1 MTRILVSGGGGQL
14 GQAMGW
20 LKSSRSNARVQAD
33 PASAS
38 ARLMHKPVQ
47 QTESLHILPR
57 SDLDITDL
65 ESIQQALERYR
76 PDVLINAAAYTAVD
90 KAESEPE
97 TAYLVNALAPGLLA
111 QACAQHGIGLIHVS
125 TDYVFDGQAAQPY
138 DEDAPTGPM
147 SIYGRSKLDGEQA
160 VLAALP
166 SAVIVRTSWVFSQ
179 FGNNFLKTM
188 LRLGRER
195 RELSIVSDQVGGPSY
210 APHIAQ
216 VLLLLARRVGAGGE
230 PIPCGIY
237 HYAGRPDVSWYDF
250 AQEIFHQAVQMGLL
264 AESPSLRPISTRQYP
279 TPARR
284 PAQSGLSQLRLDE
297 LLGAQIIP
305 RDWRSGVHTSLQA
318 LQQGQSS

>member
-14 GQAMGW
+14 GQAIGW
-20 LKSSRSNARVQAD
+20 LKSSRANARVQTD

-38 ARLMHKPVQ
+38 ARFMHKSVR

-57 SDLDITDL
+57 SDLDITDR

-76 PDVLINAAAYTAVD
+76 PDVLINTAAYTAVD

-138 DEDAPTGPM
+138 TEDAPTGPM

-216 VLLLLARRVGAGGE
+216 VLLLLARRLVTGVQA
-230 PIPCGIY
+230 PCGIY
-237 HYAGRPDVSWYDF
+237 HYAGQPDVSWYDF
-250 AQEIFHQAVQMGLL
+250 AQEIFHQAVQIGLL
-264 AESPSLRPISTRQYP
+264 SESPSLRPISTCQYP

-284 PAQSGLSQLRLDE
+284 PAQSGLSQIRLDK
-297 LLGAQIIP
+297 LLGAQAIP
-305 RDWRSGVHTSLQA
+305 RDWRDGVRTSLQA
-318 LQQGQSS
+318 LKQNPLI

>member
-14 GQAMGW
+14 GRAIGW
-20 LKSSRSNARVQAD
+20 LKSSRANARVQTD

-38 ARLMHKPVQ
+38 ARLVHEPAQ
-47 QTESLHILPR
+47 QTESLHILAR

-111 QACAQHGIGLIHVS
+111 QACAQRGIGLIHIS

-138 DEDAPTGPM
+138 AEDAPTGPM
-147 SIYGRSKLDGEQA
+147 SLYGRSKLDGEQA

-216 VLLLLARRVGAGGE
+216 VLLLLARRLGAGVQA
-230 PIPCGIY
+230 PRGIY
-237 HYAGRPDVSWYDF
+237 HYAGQPDVSWYDF
-250 AQEIFHQAVQMGLL
+250 AQEIFHQAVQLGLL
-264 AESPSLRPISTRQYP
+264 AESPSLRPVSTCQYP

-284 PAQSGLSQLRLDE
+284 PAQSGLSQIRLDK
-297 LLGAQIIP
+297 LLGAQAIP
-305 RDWRSGVHTSLQA
+305 RDWRDGVRTSLQA
-318 LQQGQSS
+318 LKQNPLI

>member
-1 MTRILVSGGGGQL
+1 MSRPTILICGGQGQL
-14 GQAMGW
+14 GQAF
-20 LKSSRSNARVQAD
+20 SSLEEHVQSGCNLLL
-33 PASAS
+33 AS
-38 ARLMHKPVQ
+38 
-47 QTESLHILPR
+47 R

-90 KAESEPE
+90 KAESEPK

-138 DEDAPTGPM
+138 AEDAPTGPM

-216 VLLLLARRVGAGGE
+216 VLLLLARRLKPGVQAPRGV
-230 PIPCGIY
+230 Y
-237 HYAGRPDVSWYDF
+237 HYAGQPDVSWYDF